1 MQDVN
6 QSKQQVSTGHRTE
19 KCVTGEKRGK
29 TCSWRKNMLHVKRAG
44 NHVTG
49 EIVKSAEKKENF
61 RRSMINFKKSEK
73 DRDHE
78 NHRNPSTVKTV
89 YKYSH
94 EKPSFSK

>member
-1 MQDVN
+1 
-6 QSKQQVSTGHRTE
+6 
-19 KCVTGEKRGK
+19 
-29 TCSWRKNMLHVKRAG
+29 MLHVKRAG